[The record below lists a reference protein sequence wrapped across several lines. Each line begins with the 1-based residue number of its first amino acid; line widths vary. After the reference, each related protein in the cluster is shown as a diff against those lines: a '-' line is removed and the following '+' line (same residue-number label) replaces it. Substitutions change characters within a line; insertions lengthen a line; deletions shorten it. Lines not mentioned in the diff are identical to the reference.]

1 MRHLLL
7 SISILALTLNANS
20 QLWFDV
26 GLKGGGGSGFLKNSH
41 ISEDSRLGISPG
53 YNYFFGAKVGFNY
66 GYYVSIATDFTYGT
80 NSFSF
85 LQSGIYDSSR
95 TYKYNIKYSSFNIA
109 PLFRFTKEASYIEI
123 GPEFSFTKKPTYT
136 DEATLNVPVDATPYI
151 NPKLTSLVFGFG
163 GYIMGNDVVALQMGL
178 RVHYTF
184 SNLTSPDYE
193 ASRYPLNNYPDL
205 STGVKTNPFIVQLH
219 MEINFSLGQ
228 LARST
233 SKCGRRVAFL
243 SF

>member
-1 MRHLLL
+1 MKSLLL
-7 SISILALTLNANS
+7 AVTFFILTFSANS

-26 GLKGGGGSGFLKNSH
+26 GLKGGGGSGFLINSH
-41 ISEDSRLGISPG
+41 ISEDSRLGITPG
-53 YNYFFGAKVGFNY
+53 YNYFYGAKVGFNY

-85 LQSGIYDSSR
+85 LQSGIYDTTK

-136 DEATLNVPVDATPYI
+136 DEATSSLPIDAAPYI

-163 GYIMGNDVVALQMGL
+163 GYIMGNEVVALQMGL

-205 STGVKTNPFIVQLH
+205 ATGVKTNPFIVQMH

>member
-1 MRHLLL
+1 MKTLLVTL
-7 SISILALTLNANS
+7 SFIIITFNANS

-26 GLKGGGGSGFLKNSH
+26 GLKGGGGTGFLKNSH
-41 ISEDSRLGISPG
+41 ISTDSRLSVNPG

-80 NSFSF
+80 SSFSF
-85 LQSGIYDSSR
+85 LQSGILDSNR
-95 TYKYNIKYSSFNIA
+95 TYKYNITYSSFNIA
-109 PLFRFTKEASYIEI
+109 PLFRFTKEASYVEI
-123 GPEFSFTKKPTYT
+123 GPEFSFLKKASQS
-136 DEATLNVPVDATPYI
+136 DEANSSLTPDAMPYL

-163 GYIMGNDVVALQMGL
+163 GYVMGNEVVALQMGL
-178 RVHYTF
+178 RIHYSL
-184 SNLTSPDYE
+184 SNLTSPDWE
-193 ASRYPLNNYPDL
+193 SSLYPLNNYPGL
-205 STGVKTNPFIVQLH
+205 SSGVATNPFIIQMH

-233 SKCGRRVAFL
+233 TKCGRRVAFL